1 MALVDYDP
9 RRSANK
15 AASKVREAL
24 RAFSSGFTSGQKAVT
39 IVAAVALVLIVAVFA
54 DISGK
59 QSYAPLFTNLTA
71 QDAASITAKL
81 AATGVPYQLENGGT
95 TVLVPASDVN
105 AQRLAMAAAALPSAG
120 SGAGLSLLDKA
131 GITTSTFTQ
140 NAEYQQAI
148 QDEIETTIDSIS
160 GVQGSQV
167 EIVMPS
173 DTAFALGNNQNPSA
187 SVLVDLTPPSSLSSG
202 QVQAIMHLTASA
214 VPNLTPSEVTVV
226 DSAGTL
232 LSSTT
237 TGAAASFSATNSY
250 DASLQSSLTSMLDQV
265 LGPNKAVVEVA
276 ATLSSATTST
286 TSHYLQLGAKA
297 KPVSTPSSSSR
308 TKTSYTGTGAVPGG
322 VLGTNTITTGS
333 GKSNYSQ
340 AVTNNSFATGEVTR
354 TTSQPPGT
362 ISRLAVSVV
371 ASTLPKGTTLAKL
384 RLAVAAAAGINP
396 ARGDTLAVTVMPFSN
411 TLASQGTALAAS
423 AAAARSRA
431 QLIGY
436 AKTALVMLAIAVAL
450 FVIWRRSRYQRSV
463 PTQVSLAQEPITSE
477 LPAVVTQMPLSL
489 PETGAIGSIG
499 ANPDEA
505 ARVLR
510 GWLAEPR
517 HS

>member
-9 RRSANK
+9 RQSANK
-15 AASKVREAL
+15 AVSRIRDGL
-24 RAFSSGFTSGQKAVT
+24 RVFSSGFSAGQKAVT
-39 IVAAVALVLIVAVFA
+39 IIAVLALVVIVAVFA
-54 DISGK
+54 DLSGK

-71 QDAASITAKL
+71 QDAASITGKL
-81 AATGVPYQLENGGT
+81 AATGVPYQLANGGT
-95 TVLVPASDVN
+95 TILVPASDVD
-105 AQRLAMAAAALPSAG
+105 AQRLAMAAADLPTAG
-120 SGAGLSLLDKA
+120 SGAGLSILDKT

-148 QDEIETTIDSIS
+148 QDEIETTIDSIA

-187 SVLVDLTPPSSLSSG
+187 SVLVDLTPPATLSPG

-214 VPNLTPSEVTVV
+214 VPNLTPSQVTVV

-232 LSSTT
+232 LSSNT
-237 TGAAASFSATNSY
+237 TGAAASLSAANSY
-250 DASLQSSLTSMLDQV
+250 DSALQSSLTSMLSQV

-286 TSHYLQLGAKA
+286 TAHYLQLGAKA
-297 KPVSTPSSSSR
+297 KPVSAPTSSST
-308 TKTSYTGTGAVPGG
+308 TKTTYIGTGAVPGG
-322 VLGTNTITTGS
+322 VLGTNTVTTGS

-340 AVTNNSFATGEVTR
+340 AVTNSSFATGEVTK

-362 ISRLAVSVV
+362 VSRLAVSVV
-371 ASTLPKGTTLAKL
+371 VSAIPRGTTLARL
-384 RLAVAAAAGINP
+384 RTAVAAAAGINT

-411 TLASQGTALAAS
+411 TLANQATALAAS
-423 AAAARSRA
+423 AAASRSRA
-431 QLIGY
+431 QLVGY
-436 AKTALVMLAIAVAL
+436 AKTALVVLAIALAL
-450 FVIWRRSRYQRSV
+450 FIIWRRSRHQRHAVMPVFISN
-463 PTQVSLAQEPITSE
+463 EPITSE
-477 LPAVVTQMPLSL
+477 LPQVVAQMPHTL
-489 PETGAIGSIG
+489 PETGAAGAIG

-517 HS
+517 RS